1 MAPGSED
8 PKNVSWAVRL
18 SLIHVRPA
26 GPEPVLLNHKS
37 YVYRSPLLTFE
48 LVVVLANVKDGARTR
63 ADASAMS
70 RTPFDSV
77 AVTTAWYEPWARGG
91 NRVNRNTFHAD
102 GLARSV
108 ANRAIA
114 AQFALRPPA

>member
-1 MAPGSED
+1 MSSLG
-8 PKNVSWAVRL
+8 RL
-18 SLIHVRPA
+18 SLIQTRPA
-26 GPEPVLLNHKS
+26 GPEPVLLNHRS

-48 LVVVLANVKDGARTR
+48 LVVVLASVKDGARTR

-70 RTPFDSV
+70 KTPFDSV

-102 GLARSV
+102 GLAGSV

-114 AQFALRPPA
+114 V